1 MTGPAPKLHLPFADW
16 PAPDRELWQRAFTG
30 DDPFDG
36 GVGMRLAKTSKQRY
50 LVGWRRF
57 LGYVALEEPSALEAT
72 PADRLTP
79 KRVHGFV
86 QHLRLTNG
94 ARSVAIQVEATYHAA
109 RLMMPERDW
118 AWLRAVK
125 VRLHSAAPRSSPK
138 GPVITSVMLL
148 DLGQAL
154 MDESQP
160 ADGRS
165 LRMRD
170 AIRYR
175 DGLIFALQA
184 FAPLRPRN
192 LIALEIGRTFIKE
205 GDSWIVLIPA
215 NEAKSKREPIEFAVP
230 EMLRA
235 YFASYLDDVRPRI
248 LRCGRSAALWVS
260 PKGGALGYSSLW
272 GVLARH
278 TTQRWGFRIAPHDVR
293 DAGATT
299 WAIAAPE
306 QIGVAR
312 DLLGHADLRPV
323 TRHYNRARGIEASR
337 FLRKA
342 VAKLRCTSKYHSVNR
357 GTHHS

>member
-1 MTGPAPKLHLPFADW
+1 MPGREPRLHLPFADW
-16 PAPDRELWQRAFTG
+16 PATDRELWQQAFAG

-36 GVGMRLAKTSKQRY
+36 GAGIRLAKTSKQRY

-72 PADRLTP
+72 PTDRLTP
-79 KRVHGFV
+79 KRIHGFV

-94 ARSVAIQVEATYHAA
+94 ARSVAIQVEAMYHAA

-118 AWLRAVK
+118 AWLKAVK

-160 ADGRS
+160 ADGRL

-192 LIALEIGRTFIKE
+192 LAALEIGRTFIKE
-205 GDSWIVLIPA
+205 GDGWIVIIPA
-215 NEAKSKREPIEFAVP
+215 DEAKAKREPIEFAVP
-230 EMLRA
+230 EMLMG
-235 YFASYLDDVRPRI
+235 YFASYLDDIRPRI
-248 LRCGRSAALWVS
+248 LGRGQSTALWVS
-260 PKGGALGYSSLW
+260 PKGRALSCAALW
-272 GVLARH
+272 GIFARH
-278 TTQRWGFRIAPHDVR
+278 TSQRWGIRIAPHDVR

-299 WAIAAPE
+299 WAIAAPD

-342 VAKLRCTSKYHSVNR
+342 VAKLRCSS
-357 GTHHS
+357 S